1 MPYIGTEPGV
11 TDLRGTSAKTS
22 AYTVLSTDENK
33 TILCSAASADYAIS
47 LTAAGTLGDG
57 FKVTIKKTD
66 DTKFMV
72 TIDPNS
78 SETID
83 GLTTLKL
90 RQEHASVTLI
100 CDGSNWHIVDH
111 SNIEVNTNI
120 AENSGFN
127 VDQYGHITRTGVGDG
142 TELLQD
148 RWRITPVG
156 SASARWTYSQENNGG
171 INGDS
176 QWAKL
181 LNTTADGS
189 PGSAEGQ
196 GFGQSVIGNNAIQL
210 LGTDNKFE
218 NAVLSMDIIVHKGGS
233 SSISLP
239 AKIPL
244 FFATIDGTQYQYAE
258 DVSLAAVDT
267 WYRVSIVVP
276 EHASANLVPGVQRS
290 CIFGIGLYG
299 GSGVQETSGSW
310 ATGYEPYATGTSSNL
325 ADATDN
331 YVGVANV
338 VFQPGQ
344 IASPYQVRSYSEELA
359 RCQHFFVKWTTA
371 SGIGMSGV
379 CRSTSAGVASGL
391 DFPVAMRAAPT
402 MTWGTANCID
412 SSASGVDATPATNA
426 AGLLGVTATFASASG
441 LTDGNGVTLNL
452 KSGSVWIASSEL

>member
-1 MPYIGTEPGV
+1 MPYIGKEP
-11 TDLRGTSAKTS
+11 RSPEFSTSAKTS
-22 AYTVLSTDENK
+22 AYTVVAGDDAS
-33 TILCSAASADYAIS
+33 TILCSAASADYAVA
-47 LTAAGTLGDG
+47 LTAAATLGDG
-57 FKVTIKKTD
+57 FTVTIKKSD
-66 DTKFMV
+66 ATKFMI
-72 TIDPNS
+72 TINPNG

-83 GLTTLKL
+83 GLPDLKL

-111 SNIEVNTNI
+111 SNVEVPTNI

-127 VDQYGHITRTGVGDG
+127 VDQYGHITRTGVGDA

-148 RWRITPVG
+148 RWRITPAG
-156 SASARWTYSQENNGG
+156 SASARWTYSQESNGG

-176 QWAKL
+176 QWGKL
-181 LNTTADGS
+181 LNTTADAS

-276 EHASANLVPGVQRS
+276 EHASANLVPGIQRS

-325 ADATDN
+325 ADATGN
-331 YVGVANV
+331 YVGIANV

-379 CRSTSAGVASGL
+379 CRSTSAGIVGGL
-391 DFPVAMRAAPT
+391 NFPVAMRAAPT
-402 MTWGTANCID
+402 MTWGTFTCID
-412 SSASGVDATPATNA
+412 SSASGVDATMSTNA
-426 AGLLGVTATFASASG
+426 AGVKGVTASFASASG
-441 LTDGNGVTLNL
+441 LTDGNGAYLEL
-452 KSGSVWIASSEL
+452 KSGQTLQASAEL

>member
-66 DTKFMV
+66 DTKFMITV
-72 TIDPNS
+72 DPNS

-181 LNTTADGS
+181 VVTTADAS

-210 LGTDNKFE
+210 L
-218 NAVLSMDIIVHKGGS
+218 
-233 SSISLP
+233 
-239 AKIPL
+239 
-244 FFATIDGTQYQYAE
+244 
-258 DVSLAAVDT
+258 
-267 WYRVSIVVP
+267 
-276 EHASANLVPGVQRS
+276 
-290 CIFGIGLYG
+290 
-299 GSGVQETSGSW
+299 
-310 ATGYEPYATGTSSNL
+310 
-325 ADATDN
+325 
-331 YVGVANV
+331 
-338 VFQPGQ
+338 
-344 IASPYQVRSYSEELA
+344 
-359 RCQHFFVKWTTA
+359 
-371 SGIGMSGV
+371 
-379 CRSTSAGVASGL
+379 
-391 DFPVAMRAAPT
+391 
-402 MTWGTANCID
+402 
-412 SSASGVDATPATNA
+412 
-426 AGLLGVTATFASASG
+426 
-441 LTDGNGVTLNL
+441 
-452 KSGSVWIASSEL
+452 